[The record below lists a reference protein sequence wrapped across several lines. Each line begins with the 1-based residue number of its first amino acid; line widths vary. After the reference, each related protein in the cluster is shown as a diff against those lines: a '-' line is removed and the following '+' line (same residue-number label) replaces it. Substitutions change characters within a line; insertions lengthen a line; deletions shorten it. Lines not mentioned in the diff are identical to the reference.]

1 MAKNILLQN
10 KCMYSTM
17 KLESVCI
24 IQQTMTTGSD
34 SETDD
39 GGLSVLANQGDLHHT
54 WKYSATKSSN
64 NQHTIAT

>member
-1 MAKNILLQN
+1 
-10 KCMYSTM
+10 
-17 KLESVCI
+17 
-24 IQQTMTTGSD
+24 MTTGSD
-34 SETDD
+34 SNLQLYENSETDD